1 MALNIKV
8 SSSDWIDLR
17 TRGYASGMYLLNA
30 VGAAI
35 EYSTAAMPVP
45 GTTLV
50 GSSAVLISGTYL
62 WVRGSGDCELYTASE
77 WAAANVKTVPV
88 MASTSSSGGIAGLT
102 VGSKTYDKPLFV
114 DSRPRIG
121 ATFNVGSVLSNLL
134 PDGTVNTPG
143 VAGTGTYK
151 YVTLTLPDGRRRPAY
166 KLTAAYGTGNQGYVE
181 ITLPTPRVFLPSDV
195 ISLDFYT
202 DGKGVQ
208 PNVYLFASSISHAY
222 RFNSVLGVGGVS
234 YVAHKGLV
242 TINIPFGMMAA
253 TGTAA
258 VTDVMTKLRV
268 SMWNTAVANNTFYFL
283 GAYLNRTARPAVCF
297 STDDGFL
304 SNAWYADQLAAI
316 GAKLTAN
323 IITSRLSGSAGYMTT
338 ADLKN
343 LYARG
348 NVMIGNHSHSHIYV
362 NGNTSGVLYG
372 STMNGICLAQT
383 LAAGVLTLNGAV
395 ATANSGVFDKP
406 RHVCFSNTATVYGCT
421 IDIAGKL
428 DGVSISETV
437 TLGIGGDYPR
447 PSELVYDKVDS
458 LTVNAN
464 GVTLS
469 GTIQVGTSMS
479 YDEIYYDV
487 LKGFNVLSD
496 AGVLTGLHYCEP
508 QGNRNNTLDRVL
520 KDLGV
525 LTSRGT
531 EQSPITLV
539 GEVNWHQMPA
549 MIFDLNTY
557 GQQTANIN
565 FAVNGGSAIIPYT
578 HDIVDAGASGAQTNK
593 ADVLTGLST
602 AASLIAS
609 GALDALTIDEL
620 YKRTAAV
627 GVA

>member
-1 MALNIKV
+1 MSNN
-8 SSSDWIDLR
+8 
-17 TRGYASGMYLLNA
+17 T
-30 VGAAI
+30 
-35 EYSTAAMPVP
+35 TADVT
-45 GTTLV
+45 GIFSLDTNRLV
-50 GSSAVLISGTYL
+50 GLAAKGSPDVTYL
-62 WVRGSGDCELYTASE
+62 AGQDTPTAEYPLS
-77 WAAANVKTVPV
+77 VTL
-88 MASTSSSGGIAGLT
+88 TSDGGIGGLT
-102 VGSKTYDKPLFV
+102 VGSKTYDQPLFV
-114 DSRPRIG
+114 DSRNRRG
-121 ATFNVGSVLSNLL
+121 ATFNAGSVISNLL

-143 VAGTGTYK
+143 TVGTGTYK

-166 KLTAAYGTGNQGYVE
+166 KLTAAYGSGNQAYVE
-181 ITLPTPRVFLPSDV
+181 ITLPTPRVFLPTDV

-202 DGKGVQ
+202 DGKGIQ
-208 PNVYLFASSISHAY
+208 PNVYLFASSVANAY
-222 RFNSVLGVGGVS
+222 RFNSVVGVGGVA
-234 YVAHKGLV
+234 YNAHKGLI
-242 TINIPFGMMAA
+242 TINIPFGMMTA
-253 TGTAA
+253 TGSAA

-283 GAYLNRTARPAVCF
+283 GAYLNRTARPAICF
-297 STDDGFL
+297 STDDGYL

-348 NVMIGNHSHSHIYV
+348 NVTIGNHSHSHIYV

-372 STMNGICLAQT
+372 STMNGICASQT
-383 LAAGVLTLNGAV
+383 LAAGAMTLNGSV
-395 ATANSGVFDKP
+395 GSGVFDKP
-406 RHVCFSNTATVYGCT
+406 RHVCFSNTGTVYGAT
-421 IDIAGKL
+421 VDIVGKL
-428 DGVSISETV
+428 DGNTISETV

-447 PSELVYDKVDS
+447 PSELVYDQVTS

-469 GTIQVGTSMS
+469 GTMQVGTSMS
-479 YDEIYYDV
+479 YDEMYYDI

-531 EQSPITLV
+531 EQSPIPLV

-549 MIFDLNTY
+549 MIFDLNTF
-557 GQQTANIN
+557 GQMAANTN
-565 FAVNGGSAIIPYT
+565 FAVNGGAGIIVYS
-578 HDIVDAGASGAQTNK
+578 HDFVDSGASGAQTNK

-620 YKRTAAV
+620 YKRTVAV